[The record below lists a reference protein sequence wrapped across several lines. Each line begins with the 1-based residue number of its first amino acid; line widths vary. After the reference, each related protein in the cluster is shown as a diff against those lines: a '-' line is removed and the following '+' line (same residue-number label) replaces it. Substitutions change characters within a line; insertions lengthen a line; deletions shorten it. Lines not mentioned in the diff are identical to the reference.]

1 MTDLQAIA
9 LAIMLQTILI
19 VWSIFSSQR
28 LFYLL
33 EKEVHAIGAT
43 LREMAETLK
52 LNSDLIRKLLEK
64 YQN

>member
-1 MTDLQAIA
+1 
-9 LAIMLQTILI
+9 

-28 LFYLL
+28 LFSLL

-52 LNSDLIRKLLEK
+52 LSSDLIRKLLEK